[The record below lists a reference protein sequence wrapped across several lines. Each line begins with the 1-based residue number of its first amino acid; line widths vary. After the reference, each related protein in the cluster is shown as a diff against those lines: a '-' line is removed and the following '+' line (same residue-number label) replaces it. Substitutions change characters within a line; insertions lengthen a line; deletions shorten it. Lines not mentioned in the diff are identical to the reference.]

1 MSIGFIGRH
10 FYRYFIMVKNFVSL
24 PCRPIKYLHTVWS
37 RFYDRVITVTIFFS
51 ILLLISFFLP
61 DKETHRNAIFTLML
75 QNCSK
80 LFAKFNS
87 KKMCAH
93 QIISSIPVLQSILK
107 IEFRLSESWNA
118 RRWPNS
124 FFLRFG
130 QVEKNQNFWP
140 FKNGNEKDES
150 RKSLELFSVRI
161 LKFDF

>member
-1 MSIGFIGRH
+1 
-10 FYRYFIMVKNFVSL
+10 MVKNFVSL

-61 DKETHRNAIFTLML
+61 DKETHRNTIFTLML

-80 LFAKFNS
+80 LFAHS
-87 KKMCAH
+87 ILKKMCAH
-93 QIISSIPVLQSILK
+93 QIINSIPVLQSILK
-107 IEFRLSESWNA
+107 IEFRLSKSRNA
-118 RRWPNS
+118 WKWPNS
-124 FFLRFG
+124 FFSTVLDKSK
-130 QVEKNQNFWP
+130 ENQNFWP